1 MSSQTR
7 RRLRSSLPPVELRGP
22 LLAGTLT
29 LVAGWA
35 LLEFLPPLHVW
46 LRGDIAF
53 YENWGSWIAGH
64 RLPYRDFSLEY
75 PPGALPLFALP
86 PYLRKLAGQHGAY
99 DVWFR
104 VIVLV
109 IALVCLP
116 VIAWV
121 LGRLGATRRRAYAAL
136 GLAGASPALLGP
148 ISVSRY
154 DYWPALLSLLG
165 IAALVGGRPIVACAL
180 FSLGAVAKLYPVV
193 LVPLALIELW
203 RRGRGRA
210 VSQGVGAALAV
221 LAAGIG
227 PFLVLAPHGLWWAA
241 HRQLVRPVQVESLA
255 AAVFAAAHMLAGAHL
270 HVVKSS
276 GSDNL
281 VGTGPDLAGTLSSVA
296 SLLAL
301 VVVYVYYVRGP
312 ATRERLVTTAVAAV
326 AVFIAFTKV
335 FSPQYLIWLMPI
347 VPLLG
352 GRAGARA
359 AGLFAV
365 AVGLTQ
371 IWEPYRYYDYYS
383 TFAPWLVTLVVV
395 RDLLVVAIVVVLV
408 RALAASEDDAEQL
421 DPARASVGG

>member
-1 MSSQTR
+1 M
-7 RRLRSSLPPVELRGP
+7 
-22 LLAGTLT
+22 
-29 LVAGWA
+29 
-35 LLEFLPPLHVW
+35 
-46 LRGDIAF
+46 
-53 YENWGSWIAGH
+53 
-64 RLPYRDFSLEY
+64 
-75 PPGALPLFALP
+75 
-86 PYLRKLAGQHGAY
+86 
-99 DVWFR
+99 
-104 VIVLV
+104 
-109 IALVCLP
+109 
-116 VIAWV
+116 
-121 LGRLGATRRRAYAAL
+121 
-136 GLAGASPALLGP
+136 
-148 ISVSRY
+148 
-154 DYWPALLSLLG
+154 
-165 IAALVGGRPIVACAL
+165 
-180 FSLGAVAKLYPVV
+180 AKLYPVV

-281 VGTGPDLAGTLSSVA
+281 VGTGPDLAGTISSVA

-312 ATRERLVTTAVAAV
+312 ATRERLVTASVAAV

-408 RALAASEDDAEQL
+408 RALARSERRRGAARCRSRARRRLSSRRRRLRSARPSRRARTGPASSRASAGSRARRGRRSPSRAAPSCRRRVTAAVPPGWMRASFVWTWVCVPITAVTRPSSQRAIATFSL
-421 DPARASVGG
+421 VASAWKSTTTTGVSARASSTSASTISHGLTGVSRKSEPSRLSTATRVPSAASTIASPRPGVSAPWFAGRITRSLAAR